1 MSDSEYEYEEEV
13 TTITGLLTLP
23 GLIPYLTFDMG
34 RTISSNFVDQKARA
48 GCRIV
53 GLEEGRPLLQLGG
66 LTFEGAV
73 DETIGTHLLFEIKEK
88 VHDTKGLLPLLT
100 SMRTEDDAPKQ
111 QKYSTEYFCST
122 ETTIRMDTVTIRPR
136 APEKE
141 KPEELTV
148 DEDEDVLL

>member
-13 TTITGLLTLP
+13 AIIELLTLP
-23 GLIPYLTFDMG
+23 DLIPSSSLVTTYLKCIENMSAHHG
-34 RTISSNFVDQKARA
+34 MQGV
-48 GCRIV
+48 
-53 GLEEGRPLLQLGG
+53 EEGRPLLQLGG

-88 VHDTKGLLPLLT
+88 VHNTKGLLPLLT

-122 ETTIRMDTVTIRPR
+122 ESTIRMDTVTIRP
-136 APEKE
+136 KE
-141 KPEELTV
+141 PVKEESEVV
-148 DEDEDVLL
+148 DEDEDIML

>member
-1 MSDSEYEYEEEV
+1 MSDSEYEYEEESSYV
-13 TTITGLLTLP
+13 
-23 GLIPYLTFDMG
+23 TFDMG
-34 RTISSNFVDQKARA
+34 KTITSNFVEQKARA

-53 GLEEGRPLLQLGG
+53 GMEEGQPLLQLGG
-66 LTFEGAV
+66 LTFEGTV

-111 QKYSTEYFCST
+111 QKYSVEYFCST
-122 ETTIRMDTVTIRPR
+122 ENTVKMDTVTIRPK

-141 KPEELTV
+141 ESKAEVT
-148 DEDEDVLL
+148 EDALDVQM